1 MKRILLL
8 MAVVFAFACSLQAA
22 DVQFAFDYT
31 GTMPSGFELRL
42 AATSGGAAIRTIDC
56 GPAAGKTCVAPGITA
71 GTYYAT
77 LYAYNVSTPS
87 SLGKEYSGASNE
99 VSLVIAAIPPSPTST
114 RITGRA
120 TSAQMNFDV
129 PKNMAAT
136 VKLTFE
142 KKGP

>member
-8 MAVVFAFACSLQAA
+8 LGIILACACYLQAA

-31 GTMPSGFELRL
+31 ATMPTGFELRL
-42 AATSGGAAIRTIDC
+42 ATTSGGAAVRTIDC
-56 GPAAGKTCVAPGITA
+56 GVSTGKTCAAPGVTA

-77 LYAYNVSTPS
+77 LYAYNISTPS

-99 VSLVIAAIPPSPTST
+99 VSFIIAAVPPSPTST

-136 VKLTFE
+136 LKLTFE

>member
-8 MAVVFAFACSLQAA
+8 MAVALSFACSLPAA
-22 DVQFAFDYT
+22 DVQFAFDYSA
-31 GTMPSGFELRL
+31 TMPSGFELRL

-56 GPAAGKTCVAPGITA
+56 GPAAGKTCVAPGVTA
-71 GTYYAT
+71 GTFYAT
-77 LYAYNVSTPS
+77 LFAYNVSSPS

-99 VSLVIAAIPPSPTST
+99 VSFIIAAVPPNPTST

-142 KKGP
+142 KRSP

>member
-1 MKRILLL
+1 MNRILMLL
-8 MAVVFAFACSLQAA
+8 GIILACACYLQAA
-22 DVQFAFDYT
+22 DVQFAFDYA
-31 GTMPSGFELRL
+31 GTMPTGFELRL
-42 AATSGGAAIRTIDC
+42 ATTSGGAVVRTIDC
-56 GPAAGKTCVAPGITA
+56 GAAVGKTCIAPGITA

-77 LYAYNVSTPS
+77 LYAYNISTPS

-114 RITGRA
+114 RITGQA

-142 KKGP
+142 KRAQ

>member
-8 MAVVFAFACSLQAA
+8 MAVALGFACSLQAA
-22 DVQFAFDYT
+22 DVQFAFDWT

-42 AATSGGAAIRTIDC
+42 APTSGGAAVRTIDC
-56 GPAAGKTCVAPGITA
+56 GPAAGKTCIAPGVTA
-71 GTYYAT
+71 GTFYAT
-77 LYAYNVSTPS
+77 LFAYNVSSPS

-99 VSLVIAAIPPSPTST
+99 VSFIIAAVPPNPTST

-120 TSAQMNFDV
+120 TSAQMNFDI
-129 PKNMAAT
+129 PKNMTAT

-142 KKGP
+142 KRAP